1 MLQLDAFLRRRHRL
15 VLAVW
20 AVALLAAVPFAL
32 RQSDNLTGGGFSIPG
47 SQSRQVED
55 ALTREFP
62 PGASRASLAVV
73 LVPERAATQ
82 RDVDAAVARVAKAA
96 GAVEHAGLAATAR
109 RAARLPAPGV
119 PLVVPLTL
127 DVDEFAAPDVA
138 TDVRDELGLGTEGG
152 SAGPVDVHLVGQG
165 ALWAGLQDVSK
176 RDLAK
181 AEGAGFPLVLLILL
195 AVFGSLAAASL
206 PLVLGLVS
214 VLVTGAAIYG
224 LSTVMEMSVFVTN
237 MASMIG
243 IGVAVD
249 YSFFVLARYREEIA
263 GGADREAARATA
275 MATSGVAVLF
285 SGLTVVVS
293 LSGLY
298 LVDATAI
305 RSMAL
310 GAILVVLVSMLA
322 AATLLPAL
330 IRALGH
336 RAHVRGRGFG
346 LLHRAT
352 LARRRRRAP
361 ADPLAPPPAP
371 FFARWSERVM
381 RRPVLSIAAAGAV
394 LLALAAPTLAL
405 KTGNGALRQF
415 PEGDETRVGIEA
427 AARVAGAGA
436 ATPVKVVADA
446 GDSPTIARVLR
457 ADREV
462 LDVAAPVRSTG
473 AGERVLISAVA
484 RHDGE
489 SKEVG
494 RLVDRLRAQLPPGA
508 LVGGSPGTQNDFRG
522 TVDGAMW
529 KIVLFVVVL
538 SYVVLMVLLRS
549 VVLPLKAVAMNLL
562 SVGAAYGVLTIV
574 FVWGW
579 FDGFLGFQSP
589 GFVDT
594 LTPPLVL
601 AVVFGLSMDYEVFLL
616 SRIKERFA
624 ATRDT
629 RRAVGE
635 GLASSARTITSAALI
650 MVAVFAVFVGTGVP
664 SIKQLG
670 LGNAVA
676 IAVDATLVRLV
687 LVPAA
692 MELLDTWN
700 WYMPRRLG
708 RLLPDVSREQ
718 LRPGHATN

>member
-1 MLQLDAFLRRRHRL
+1 MLRLDAFLRRRHRL
-15 VLAVW
+15 VLAAWV
-20 AVALLAAVPFAL
+20 VVVFAAVPFAL
-32 RQSDNLTGGGFSIPG
+32 RQSENLTGGGFSIPG
-47 SQSRQVED
+47 SQSQQVED
-55 ALTREFP
+55 AVTRDFP
-62 PGASRASLAVV
+62 PGTSRAALVVV

-82 RDVDAAVARVAKAA
+82 RDVDVAVARVANAA
-96 GAVEHAGLAATAR
+96 GSVEHAELGAAAR
-109 RAARLPAPGV
+109 RAARLAAPRV
-119 PLVVPLTL
+119 PLVVPLEL
-127 DVDEFAAPDVA
+127 DVDEFSAPDVA
-138 TDVRDELGLGTEGG
+138 TDLRDALGLNGDG
-152 SAGPVDVHLVGQG
+152 AGAGRVEVHLVGQG
-165 ALWAGLQDVSK
+165 ALWAGLQDLSK
-176 RDLAK
+176 RDLAT
-181 AEGAGFPLVLLILL
+181 AEGTGFPLVLAILL

-206 PLVLGLVS
+206 PLVLGAVS

-224 LSTVMEMSVFVTN
+224 LSTVMEMSIFVTN

-263 GGADREAARATA
+263 RGAGEEAARATA

-293 LSGLY
+293 LAGLY

-330 IRALGH
+330 IRMLGR
-336 RAHVRGRGFG
+336 RAHERGRGFS
-346 LLHRAT
+346 LLHRAI
-352 LARRRRRAP
+352 LARRRRRGST
-361 ADPLAPPPAP
+361 DPLAPPPVP

-381 RRPVLSIAAAGAV
+381 RRPVVSIVAAGGL

-405 KTGNGALRQF
+405 ETGNGALRQF
-415 PEGDETRVGIEA
+415 PEGDPTRVGAEA
-427 AARVAGAGA
+427 AARVAGPGA
-436 ATPVKVVADA
+436 ATPVKVIADA
-446 GDSPTIARVLR
+446 DDSRTIAGVLR

-462 LDVAAPVRSTG
+462 RDVAAPVGSTDGG
-473 AGERVLISAVA
+473 ARVLISATT

-489 SKEVG
+489 SEEVS
-494 RLVDRLRAQLPPGA
+494 RLVDRLRAQLPPGT
-508 LVGGSPGTQNDFRG
+508 LVGGSPGTQNDFRA
-522 TVDGAMW
+522 TVDGSMW
-529 KIVLFVVVL
+529 KIVLFVVLL

-549 VVLPLKAVAMNLL
+549 VVLPLKAVLMNVL

-616 SRIKERFA
+616 SRIRERFA

-635 GLASSARTITSAALI
+635 GLASSAATITSAALI

-700 WYMPRRLG
+700 WYMPRCLG
-708 RLLPDVSREQ
+708 RLLPEVSRERR
-718 LRPGHATN
+718 RPGAATS

>member
-1 MLQLDAFLRRRHRL
+1 MLQLDAFLRRIHRF
-15 VLAVW
+15 VLAAWIV
-20 AVALLAAVPFAL
+20 VVLAAVPFAL

-47 SQSRQVED
+47 SQSRRVED
-55 ALTREFP
+55 ALTRDFP
-62 PGASRASLAVV
+62 PGNSRASLAVV

-82 RDVDAAVARVAKAA
+82 RDVDAAVARVARAA
-96 GAVEHAGLAATAR
+96 GSVEHAELDDAGRREAR
-109 RAARLPAPGV
+109 PAAPGV
-119 PLVVPLTL
+119 PLVLPLAV

-138 TDVRDELGLGTEGG
+138 TDLREELGLSTEGA

-176 RDLAK
+176 HDLAK

-206 PLVLGLVS
+206 PLVLGAVS

-249 YSFFVLARYREEIA
+249 YSLFVLARYREEIA
-263 GGADREAARATA
+263 GGADRDAARATA

-285 SGLTVVVS
+285 SGVTVVVS
-293 LSGLY
+293 LAGLY

-336 RAHVRGRGFG
+336 RAHAPGRAAG
-346 LLHRAT
+346 LLRRAT
-352 LARRRRRAP
+352 LARRRRRGST
-361 ADPLAPPPAP
+361 DPLALPPVP
-371 FFARWSERVM
+371 FFGRWAERVM
-381 RRPVLSIAAAGAV
+381 RRPVVSIVAAGGL

-405 KTGNGALRQF
+405 ETGNGALRQF
-415 PEGDETRVGIEA
+415 PEGDATRVGIEE
-427 AARVAGAGA
+427 AARVTGAGA
-436 ATPVKVVADA
+436 ATPVKVLADA
-446 GDSPTIARVLR
+446 GDAPAVDRLLR
-457 ADREV
+457 AEREV
-462 LDVAAPVRSTG
+462 VDVAAPVRSTDGG
-473 AGERVLISAVA
+473 ARVLISATA

-489 SKEVG
+489 SEAVG
-494 RLVDRLRAQLPPGA
+494 RLVDGLRAQLPPGT
-508 LVGGSPGTQNDFRG
+508 LVGGSPGAQNDFRA
-522 TVDGAMW
+522 TVDGSMW
-529 KIVLFVVVL
+529 KIALFVVLL

-549 VVLPLKAVAMNLL
+549 VVLPLKAVVMNLL

-589 GFVDT
+589 GYVDT
-594 LTPPLVL
+594 LTLPLVL

-635 GLASSARTITSAALI
+635 GLASSAGTITSAALI

-664 SIKQLG
+664 SIKQIG

-708 RLLPDVSREQ
+708 RLLPDVSRERR
-718 LRPGHATN
+718 RPGAATS

>member
-336 RAHVRGRGFG
+336 RAHVRGRSFG

-352 LARRRRRAP
+352 PAPRLDGSARPAARPLLRPLVGACDAPAGLVDRRRGRRPARARR
-361 ADPLAPPPAP
+361 
-371 FFARWSERVM
+371 
-381 RRPVLSIAAAGAV
+381 
-394 LLALAAPTLAL
+394 
-405 KTGNGALRQF
+405 
-415 PEGDETRVGIEA
+415 
-427 AARVAGAGA
+427 
-436 ATPVKVVADA
+436 ADA
-446 GDSPTIARVLR
+446 GPE
-457 ADREV
+457 DRQRR
-462 LDVAAPVRSTG
+462 AAPV
-473 AGERVLISAVA
+473 
-484 RHDGE
+484 
-489 SKEVG
+489 
-494 RLVDRLRAQLPPGA
+494 P
-508 LVGGSPGTQNDFRG
+508 RG
-522 TVDGAMW
+522 
-529 KIVLFVVVL
+529 
-538 SYVVLMVLLRS
+538 
-549 VVLPLKAVAMNLL
+549 
-562 SVGAAYGVLTIV
+562 
-574 FVWGW
+574 
-579 FDGFLGFQSP
+579 
-589 GFVDT
+589 
-594 LTPPLVL
+594 
-601 AVVFGLSMDYEVFLL
+601 
-616 SRIKERFA
+616 
-624 ATRDT
+624 
-629 RRAVGE
+629 
-635 GLASSARTITSAALI
+635 
-650 MVAVFAVFVGTGVP
+650 
-664 SIKQLG
+664 
-670 LGNAVA
+670 
-676 IAVDATLVRLV
+676 
-687 LVPAA
+687 
-692 MELLDTWN
+692 
-700 WYMPRRLG
+700 
-708 RLLPDVSREQ
+708 
-718 LRPGHATN
+718 